1 MGKTKH
7 DLLLHVLE
15 ELLEEEIKKFKF
27 KLNYMD
33 LREGYKNIPKG
44 HLEKADVVQLVILL
58 IEYYQEEYAVEVAI
72 NVLDDINN
80 KMLADW
86 LRKAS
91 AEDILQEPRH
101 KAVWNTRVMSAKV
114 PNVDHRGNYIASIK
128 EQFRKLKDYNSK
140 PGEWV
145 SLEDRYT
152 KLFIVKKYH
161 QTQDKEHELLSR
173 GKRHTEIMKKPRND
187 EDSHITVEHLFDTLA
202 DGTSTKKVILQGV
215 AGIGKTST
223 VCKIMY
229 DWACGKLYQGKFD
242 YIFHW
247 SCRELNQRTETLSL
261 AELILQNWKY
271 PKPEIKEILSCP
283 DKVLFIIDGFDELRS
298 PKDNENKSLSC
309 DLDTPHSTAA
319 AVVESLLSWRSLS
332 EVCLLVTTRPSAL
345 EMLETHL
352 KADRWAEIMGFL
364 EEEREEYFKKFFRD
378 EEKAALAYSYIQDN
392 DVVFTMCFVPLICWI
407 VCTSLCLHL
416 SSIEDLVQKVSTTTQ
431 VFTHF
436 VTVLLQ
442 SHGRPQTNT
451 HLFHNLGL
459 LAYSGM
465 KDQEVLFEESTLKK
479 YNLEMSK
486 DTSTFLTQ
494 LLKGDIIVE
503 TVYSFVHLTIQ
514 ELFAALFTFSNKEA
528 AFELLK
534 EAFIEKKSHLSLT
547 IRFLFGLNND
557 SSLKPLKKYYTVTG
571 TGIPMGELLKWTKKS
586 FLFCQGQD
594 GQSHFLLEL
603 LHCLFEIQDE
613 EFVRNAL
620 EDVKEMVF
628 LGNNLGQDDQQVILY
643 SLQHAKELHRL
654 TLVQCELK
662 EKYVI
667 KLLPL
672 LGKCKQ
678 IYLSASGLSL
688 STVNTVCAHVLQ
700 SLRMTRLHLVY
711 EEDDRMNCTV
721 EASRE
726 RDPCIITFDYLP
738 EETVT
743 AICDQ
748 IIPAHPGIVRLD
760 VNGIQGRQGF
770 LTALKYSLL
779 ESECKLE
786 TLGFNIENPKHEAFR
801 NICEHLATHH
811 SPGKFALF
819 RRGSEDDI
827 HFGYEAKDEEK
838 SDDRLQ
844 KKKKSKGR
852 KGRSGTQP
860 QCFPLTWFL
869 KKKKNR
875 EDGIAILSCL
885 PKEYIVD
892 TVLWVTSKF
901 TPVTLVMDDNSID
914 DELMETICEKLN
926 NAEYKLQ
933 LLSLNSNILAQE
945 SMTSICSLFHC
956 NTAVSLSL
964 RYNPLGDE
972 GVKILAAC
980 LKSKGCTLKNLS
992 LSSTDLTEDCV
1003 PAIASLFSKK
1013 NTLIQLDLSF
1023 NNLSNSGVKTLC
1035 SALKNKESHLE
1046 ELKYVQAP
1054 LYFFSFHDAVSKAA
1068 WVLCKAMVCSV
1079 VLCFHNPLNEEN
1091 ARGAPREMF
1100 WADTDGQFL
1109 RSHIS

>member
-223 VCKIMY
+223 VCKI
-229 DWACGKLYQGKFD
+229 
-242 YIFHW
+242 I
-247 SCRELNQRTETLSL
+247 
-261 AELILQNWKY
+261 
-271 PKPEIKEILSCP
+271 
-283 DKVLFIIDGFDELRS
+283 
-298 PKDNENKSLSC
+298 
-309 DLDTPHSTAA
+309 
-319 AVVESLLSWRSLS
+319 
-332 EVCLLVTTRPSAL
+332 
-345 EMLETHL
+345 
-352 KADRWAEIMGFL
+352 
-364 EEEREEYFKKFFRD
+364 
-378 EEKAALAYSYIQDN
+378 
-392 DVVFTMCFVPLICWI
+392 
-407 VCTSLCLHL
+407 LCLHL
-416 SSIEDLVQKVSTTTQ
+416 SSIEDLVQK
-431 VFTHF
+431 
-436 VTVLLQ
+436 
-442 SHGRPQTNT
+442 
-451 HLFHNLGL
+451 
-459 LAYSGM
+459 
-465 KDQEVLFEESTLKK
+465 
-479 YNLEMSK
+479 
-486 DTSTFLTQ
+486 
-494 LLKGDIIVE
+494 
-503 TVYSFVHLTIQ
+503 
-514 ELFAALFTFSNKEA
+514 
-528 AFELLK
+528 
-534 EAFIEKKSHLSLT
+534 
-547 IRFLFGLNND
+547 
-557 SSLKPLKKYYTVTG
+557 
-571 TGIPMGELLKWTKKS
+571 
-586 FLFCQGQD
+586 
-594 GQSHFLLEL
+594 
-603 LHCLFEIQDE
+603 DE

-1046 ELKYVQAP
+1046 ELNLEYNGITDDCEREFIQLIKNIPSLKYLCLDNNEFTSTSASRIFGAWDK
-1054 LYFFSFHDAVSKAA
+1054 YHD
-1068 WVLCKAMVCSV
+1068 
-1079 VLCFHNPLNEEN
+1079 NEE
-1091 ARGAPREMF
+1091 EVQ
-1100 WADTDGQFL
+1100 DEE
-1109 RSHIS
+1109 